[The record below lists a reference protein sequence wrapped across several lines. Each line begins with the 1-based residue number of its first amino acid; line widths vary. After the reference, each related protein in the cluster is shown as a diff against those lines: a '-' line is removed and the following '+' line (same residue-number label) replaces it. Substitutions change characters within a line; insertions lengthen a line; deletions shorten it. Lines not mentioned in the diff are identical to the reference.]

1 MNPKG
6 QLMKKEIM
14 LSLSAILLTGC
25 VHTGIMVL
33 EKGKEQPLMGNATGS
48 LFSGTFEASDTKGF
62 SCKGKYNPLNS
73 DPMLDVTMTCSDGR
87 TGTARVLRSGP
98 ELTNGS
104 GFGKL
109 SDGTEVKILLGDMIH
124 YTGAE
129 GYWHKD

>member
-1 MNPKG
+1 
-6 QLMKKEIM
+6 MKKITIIP
-14 LSLSAILLTGC
+14 LAAILLTGC

-33 EKGKEQPLMGNATGS
+33 EKGQQEPLMGNATGS
-48 LFSGTFEASDTKGF
+48 LFSGTFEASNTKGF
-62 SCKGKYNPLNS
+62 SCKGKYDPLDSN
-73 DPMLDVTMTCSDGR
+73 PMLDVTMTCNDGR
-87 TGTARVLRSGP
+87 TGTARVLRTGG